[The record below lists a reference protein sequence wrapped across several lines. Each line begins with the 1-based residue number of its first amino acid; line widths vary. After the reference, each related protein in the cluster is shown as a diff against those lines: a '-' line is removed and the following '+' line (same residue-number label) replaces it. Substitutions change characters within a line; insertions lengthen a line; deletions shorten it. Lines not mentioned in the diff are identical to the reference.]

1 MIGWVYETP
10 HEKVKEAERDLED
23 FYNDDLVNDLEAT
36 ADKEKEILDKR
47 IEQWELYLQALEWRY
62 NEQERILRDQ
72 LLMELLNVESQEE
85 IAERIFEDWD
95 NFNEYCEGSFKNYDG
110 IFNDFLDSYRDN
122 VLELDALQKE
132 QKEVLSSSLS
142 GIMGSND
149 QNLEM
154 GLGNMD
160 NIENAMG
167 MSEEDKKALAAAGKK
182 YNIAQ
187 QAYLSTTDAVL
198 KEAMKQA
205 MEQAHEEAEAIRA
218 KYGYSGGAD
227 GSALIIIDKGLY
239 AQYMGDGYKN
249 QMDTEE
255 EFYDF
260 YDNLFDDFGNIE
272 DDRLNDV
279 SDFANALKNNYG
291 KVDSSNNG
299 YLKDENTFLDGH
311 ESNGFWQA
319 NINDD
324 IIQNWL
330 MYENDFSITSD
341 YITMDFAEF
350 LEKYRDQIYEYAEL
364 QGELEDLF
372 ENQPESGSGGT
383 AGGGDAPGMEGD
395 YEHWDEMTKEDQ
407 EALKAAGEKYNKY
420 AELYAQTGLQKYKEL
435 MEEAHEE
442 AEAIRK
448 KYGYSGGDDGSD
460 NIPQGME
467 GDYEH
472 KNEMSAA
479 DKKALAEAGERYN
492 KAAKLYEETGDAYYK
507 ELMEKAHED
516 AEAIRK
522 KYGYSGGTDG
532 SGNLEVASE
541 YYDALADIESDRV
554 NDYESY
560 VGSVASIS
568 DDLSAVN
575 NASATDFSK
584 YASKIATLYNQ
595 KYAQDTLSNRNEE
608 SNVNYH
614 GDNAIAQANI
624 NEDIINDWLNFTKNT
639 QVEYDLINMNMS
651 DFLEKYADNI
661 EEFAKLRDKYGD
673 LMDSDYEVSVDK
685 EGNIQVSGGNSSEDK
700 WSGNSNDSI
709 GSSGSSKDDWLGG
722 QSFSEWLEDHDA
734 PSDVIIGEI
743 MRESGMDYDEARDYY
758 NDHVKKS
765 SGSSSKSG
773 SSKSNSSKRTSSSSK
788 KTNSNSSSKKTSSS
802 NNLMA
807 RDISNAGKT
816 VEKNGY
822 LITYDENG
830 YAKSAKKKG
839 YADGIKQGPVTYTGL
854 AMLHGSPGKPEY
866 VLNNDQAYNLLYNLA
881 TTKKPEIEDGEAK
894 GDNYIYNISEVN
906 IDGTEDP
913 ADFWNSVMNAAGNRH
928 NVTKNGTNKNR

>member
-1 MIGWVYETP
+1 
-10 HEKVKEAERDLED
+10 
-23 FYNDDLVNDLEAT
+23 
-36 ADKEKEILDKR
+36 
-47 IEQWELYLQALEWRY
+47 
-62 NEQERILRDQ
+62 
-72 LLMELLNVESQEE
+72 MELLNVESQEE

-110 IFNDFLDSYRDN
+110 IFNGFLDSYRDN

-142 GIMGSND
+142 GIMGTND
-149 QNLEM
+149 KNLEM
-154 GLGNMD
+154 GLGNMN
-160 NIENAMG
+160 NIADAMG

-218 KYGYSGGAD
+218 KYGYSGGTD
-227 GSALIIIDKGLY
+227 GSALIITDEGLY

-260 YDNLFDDFGNIE
+260 YDNLFGDFGDLE
-272 DDRLNDV
+272 DDRLNGI

-291 KVDSSNNG
+291 KVDSSNNS

-341 YITMDFAEF
+341 YITMNFAEF

-372 ENQPESGSGGT
+372 ENQPESGSGG
-383 AGGGDAPGMEGD
+383 GDAPGMEGD
-395 YEHWDEMTKEDQ
+395 YEHWDEMSKEDQ

-448 KYGYSGGDDGSD
+448 KYGYSGGEDGSD

-492 KAAKLYEETGDAYYK
+492 EAAKLYEETGDAYYK
-507 ELMEKAHED
+507 ELMEKAHKD

-541 YYDALADIESDRV
+541 YYD
-554 NDYESY
+554 DY
-560 VGSVASIS
+560 
-568 DDLSAVN
+568 
-575 NASATDFSK
+575 
-584 YASKIATLYNQ
+584 
-595 KYAQDTLSNRNEE
+595 
-608 SNVNYH
+608 
-614 GDNAIAQANI
+614 
-624 NEDIINDWLNFTKNT
+624 
-639 QVEYDLINMNMS
+639 
-651 DFLEKYADNI
+651 
-661 EEFAKLRDKYGD
+661 
-673 LMDSDYEVSVDK
+673 
-685 EGNIQVSGGNSSEDK
+685 
-700 WSGNSNDSI
+700 
-709 GSSGSSKDDWLGG
+709 
-722 QSFSEWLEDHDA
+722 
-734 PSDVIIGEI
+734 
-743 MRESGMDYDEARDYY
+743 
-758 NDHVKKS
+758 VKKS
-765 SGSSSKSG
+765 
-773 SSKSNSSKRTSSSSK
+773 
-788 KTNSNSSSKKTSSS
+788 SNSSSKKSY
-802 NNLMA
+802 
-807 RDISNAGKT
+807 
-816 VEKNGY
+816 V
-822 LITYDENG
+822 
-830 YAKSAKKKG
+830 
-839 YADGIKQGPVTYTGL
+839 DGIKQGPITYTGL
-854 AMLHGSPGKPEY
+854 AMLHGSPSKPEY

>member
-1 MIGWVYETP
+1 
-10 HEKVKEAERDLED
+10 
-23 FYNDDLVNDLEAT
+23 
-36 ADKEKEILDKR
+36 
-47 IEQWELYLQALEWRY
+47 
-62 NEQERILRDQ
+62 
-72 LLMELLNVESQEE
+72 MELLNVESQEE

-110 IFNDFLDSYRDN
+110 IFNGFLDSYRDN

-142 GIMGSND
+142 GIMGTND
-149 QNLEM
+149 KNLEM
-154 GLGNMD
+154 GLGNMN
-160 NIENAMG
+160 NIADAMG

-218 KYGYSGGAD
+218 KYGYSGGTD
-227 GSALIIIDKGLY
+227 GSALIITDEGLY

-260 YDNLFDDFGNIE
+260 YDNLFGDFGDLE
-272 DDRLNDV
+272 DDRLNGI

-291 KVDSSNNG
+291 KVDSSNNS

-341 YITMDFAEF
+341 YITMNFAEF

-372 ENQPESGSGGT
+372 ENQPESGSGG
-383 AGGGDAPGMEGD
+383 GDAPGMEGD
-395 YEHWDEMTKEDQ
+395 YEHWDEMSKEDQ

-448 KYGYSGGDDGSD
+448 KYGYSGGEDGSD

-492 KAAKLYEETGDAYYK
+492 EAAKLYEETGDAYYK
-507 ELMEKAHED
+507 ELMEKAHKD

-532 SGNLEVASE
+532 SGNLEDASE
-541 YYDALADIESDRV
+541 YYD
-554 NDYESY
+554 DY
-560 VGSVASIS
+560 
-568 DDLSAVN
+568 
-575 NASATDFSK
+575 
-584 YASKIATLYNQ
+584 
-595 KYAQDTLSNRNEE
+595 
-608 SNVNYH
+608 
-614 GDNAIAQANI
+614 
-624 NEDIINDWLNFTKNT
+624 
-639 QVEYDLINMNMS
+639 
-651 DFLEKYADNI
+651 
-661 EEFAKLRDKYGD
+661 
-673 LMDSDYEVSVDK
+673 
-685 EGNIQVSGGNSSEDK
+685 
-700 WSGNSNDSI
+700 
-709 GSSGSSKDDWLGG
+709 
-722 QSFSEWLEDHDA
+722 
-734 PSDVIIGEI
+734 
-743 MRESGMDYDEARDYY
+743 
-758 NDHVKKS
+758 VKKS
-765 SGSSSKSG
+765 
-773 SSKSNSSKRTSSSSK
+773 
-788 KTNSNSSSKKTSSS
+788 SNSSSKKSY
-802 NNLMA
+802 
-807 RDISNAGKT
+807 
-816 VEKNGY
+816 V
-822 LITYDENG
+822 
-830 YAKSAKKKG
+830 
-839 YADGIKQGPVTYTGL
+839 DGIKQGPITYTGL
-854 AMLHGSPGKPEY
+854 AMLHGSPSKPEY